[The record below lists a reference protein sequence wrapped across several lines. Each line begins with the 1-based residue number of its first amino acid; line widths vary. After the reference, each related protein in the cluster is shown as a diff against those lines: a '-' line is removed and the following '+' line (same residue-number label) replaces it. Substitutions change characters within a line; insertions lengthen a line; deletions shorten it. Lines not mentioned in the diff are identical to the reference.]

1 VLRWLEQPGV
11 RLVSVDGVWACP
23 AYGAGGVRL
32 WAEAADDARSAVGA
46 ALGDRR
52 DIRPVHQPA
61 AAVSRIAG

>member
-1 VLRWLEQPGV
+1 
-11 RLVSVDGVWACP
+11 
-23 AYGAGGVRL
+23 VRL